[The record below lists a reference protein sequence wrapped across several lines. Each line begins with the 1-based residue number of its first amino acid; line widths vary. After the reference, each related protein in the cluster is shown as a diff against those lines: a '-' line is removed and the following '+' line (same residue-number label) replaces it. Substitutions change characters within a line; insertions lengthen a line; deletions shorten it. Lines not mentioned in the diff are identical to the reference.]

1 MLYDFDQVVNRTGTM
16 AEKYDFARRKG
27 KPLDATPLWIADME
41 FMTAAPVIEA
51 LKSRADHGVFGYTE
65 TGEEYAR
72 PLKDWWKTHYD
83 FTPRTE
89 WLVKTPT
96 IVYSL
101 ATAVRA
107 FTRPGDAVLIQ
118 QPVYH
123 PFKNVVTN
131 NHRVPVSND
140 LRLENGRYTM
150 DLADMEEK
158 LRQRQI
164 KLFLLCSPHNPAGR
178 SWQDDELLEMGKLC
192 QKYGVIVV
200 SDEIHCDFTWGER
213 RHVTL
218 LKAAPFLEEQ
228 CVICTSPSKTFNLAG
243 LQIANNFIPD
253 PKLREA
259 FLDAKESAGYDE
271 SNIMAITACMAAYQ
285 SGGEWYRQMKAY
297 LEGNIAFV
305 QDFIHREMPGI
316 ALIEPEATYLLW
328 LDFRGLGLTEE
339 EIESRMLQKA
349 RLWLNNGSMFGP
361 TGRGF
366 QRLNAACARPVLEN
380 AMERMKQAFFA

>member
-1 MLYDFDQVVNRTGTM
+1 M
-16 AEKYDFARRKG
+16 
-27 KPLDATPLWIADME
+27 P
-41 FMTAAPVIEA
+41 
-51 LKSRADHGVFGYTE
+51 
-65 TGEEYAR
+65 
-72 PLKDWWKTHYD
+72 
-83 FTPRTE
+83 
-89 WLVKTPT
+89 
-96 IVYSL
+96 
-101 ATAVRA
+101 
-107 FTRPGDAVLIQ
+107 
-118 QPVYH
+118 
-123 PFKNVVTN
+123 
-131 NHRVPVSND
+131 
-140 LRLENGRYTM
+140 
-150 DLADMEEK
+150 EK

-178 SWQDDELLEMGKLC
+178 SWRADELLEMGKLC

-218 LKAAPFLEEQ
+218 LKASPFLEEQ

-253 PKLREA
+253 PKLRET

-305 QDFIHREMPGI
+305 RDFIHREMPGI

-328 LDFRGLGLTEE
+328 LDFRALGLTEE

-366 QRLNAACARPVLEN
+366 QRLNAACARPVLES